1 VIRVYGTTWC
11 GDCKRAKK
19 FLGEHRVPYEWVD
32 IDSDEQGQR
41 IVIEASNGRRI
52 IPAIFFE
59 DGTVLIEPSNVELAR
74 QLGLKTAP
82 DMAFYDVVVVG
93 GGPAGLTAALY
104 SARDGYE
111 VLVIDQAGLGGQ
123 AGITEKLDN
132 FPGFPEGIGGGEFA
146 DRLVLQCK
154 RFGVELLSAAQVTG
168 VTSEGRDHVVS
179 LSDGTAINAAAVLL
193 APGSTYRRLGLPGE
207 EDFIGA
213 GVHFCAT
220 CDGAFYRDR
229 EVLVIGGGNSAAEE
243 AVFLTRY
250 AGKVTI
256 LVRGDRLKASTVAI
270 EKAEENAKISI
281 LYRSEVAGFTGDGG
295 FTGVSLT
302 DGRTVTAAAA
312 FVFVGLD
319 PNTGFLRGVVDLAD
333 DGMILTSPTLQ
344 TSLPGVFAA
353 GDARAGSTKQL
364 VSAAGEGATAA
375 LMIRNHLQG

>member
-111 VLVIDQAGLGGQ
+111 VLVTDQAGLGGQ

-132 FPGFPEGIGGGEFA
+132 FPGFPEGIGGGLFA

-168 VTSEGRDHVVS
+168 
-179 LSDGTAINAAAVLL
+179 
-193 APGSTYRRLGLPGE
+193 
-207 EDFIGA
+207 
-213 GVHFCAT
+213 
-220 CDGAFYRDR
+220 
-229 EVLVIGGGNSAAEE
+229 
-243 AVFLTRY
+243 
-250 AGKVTI
+250 
-256 LVRGDRLKASTVAI
+256 
-270 EKAEENAKISI
+270 
-281 LYRSEVAGFTGDGG
+281 
-295 FTGVSLT
+295 
-302 DGRTVTAAAA
+302 
-312 FVFVGLD
+312 
-319 PNTGFLRGVVDLAD
+319 
-333 DGMILTSPTLQ
+333 
-344 TSLPGVFAA
+344 
-353 GDARAGSTKQL
+353 
-364 VSAAGEGATAA
+364 
-375 LMIRNHLQG
+375 